1 VFLKKKQ
8 VKIIEFKKKSLSYEF
23 GKTLDLIEGFKV
35 KKICSLIETIS
46 KIIKYVREF
55 SNRLNESRN
64 IISNAKYDDDCKN
77 MKEHERTIIYLKT
90 K

>member
-1 VFLKKKQ
+1 MSLEKLKIYLR
-8 VKIIEFKKKSLSYEF
+8 V
-23 GKTLDLIEGFKV
+23 FKV

-55 SNRLNESRN
+55 SNSLNKSRN

-77 MKEHERTIIYLKT
+77 MKEHERT
-90 K
+90 